1 MKRTFAFALSL
12 GLIACAQKAAPF
24 KVSDADRYLYQRDA
38 ARMTVLQSQAQ
49 PLLDE
54 QTKLKADACK
64 AAAIDVASCKVD
76 WETGVVTAAPA
87 PMPPP
92 APKAK

>member
-1 MKRTFAFALSL
+1 MKTTFALALCV
-12 GLIACAQKAAPF
+12 GLVACAQKAPF
-24 KVSDADRYLYQRDA
+24 KISDADRYLYQRDA

-54 QTKLKADACK
+54 QNKLKADACK

-76 WETGVVTAAPA
+76 WETGAVTATPA
-87 PMPPP
+87 VP
-92 APKAK
+92 AVKAK